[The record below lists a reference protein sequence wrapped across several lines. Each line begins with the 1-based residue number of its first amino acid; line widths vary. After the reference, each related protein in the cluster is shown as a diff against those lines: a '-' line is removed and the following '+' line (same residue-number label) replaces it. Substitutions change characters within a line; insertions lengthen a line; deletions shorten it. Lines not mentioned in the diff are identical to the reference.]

1 MGVKCSRCR
10 KAMCKTIGNHHYL
23 ESGIDNVYLENIPRY
38 ECPDCQIAYPS
49 FFRLGRLNDLIA
61 LALVQKPAL
70 LNGREIKFLRQGL
83 PMASHLFAKELGV
96 GKTTL
101 SKWENDLQNH
111 SEAHD
116 RLIRA
121 IYVIEKGLRREDQ
134 QAIQKSLRNTTLKDS
149 VSQYVIVAE
158 KVQSDYVIRLR
169 PMVES
174 GTQFSL
180 PLRSVDSVEDRS
192 TSAVGTILGFKSVVE
207 NVQSFSQQEP
217 APAGAAAYLISEGT
231 TPYGT
236 QTTEI

>member
-1 MGVKCSRCR
+1 MIMSCSLCGKPMR
-10 KAMCKTIGNHHYL
+10 KTIGNHHYL
-23 ESGIDNVYLENIPRY
+23 ESGLDNVYLENIPLY
-38 ECPDCQIAYPS
+38 ECPDCRTADPS
-49 FFRLGRLNDLIA
+49 FFRLGRLNDLID

-70 LNGREIKFLRQGL
+70 LNGHEIKFLRKGL
-83 PMASHLFAKELGV
+83 RMPSHLFAKELGV

-101 SKWENDLQNH
+101 SKWENDLQSH

-121 IYVIEKGLRREDQ
+121 IYIIEKGLRRKDQ
-134 QAIQKSLRNTTLKDS
+134 QAIQKSIRNTSLKDS

-158 KVQSDYVIRLR
+158 KVQDDYVVRLR

-174 GTQFSL
+174 GSQFSL
-180 PLRSVDSVEDRS
+180 STDSALSVEDRS
-192 TSAVGTILGFKSVVE
+192 TSAPGTILGFKSVVE
-207 NVQSFSQQEP
+207 NVQAFSRQER

>member
-1 MGVKCSRCR
+1 MDVKCSGCG
-10 KAMCKTIGNHHYL
+10 KAMAKTIGNHHYL
-23 ESGIDNVYLENIPRY
+23 ESGLDNVYLENIPLY
-38 ECPDCQIAYPS
+38 VCPDCRIAYPS
-49 FFRLGRLNDLIA
+49 FFRLGRLNDLID

-70 LNGREIKFLRQGL
+70 LNGHEIKFLRKGL
-83 PMASHLFAKELGV
+83 RMPSHLFAKELGV

-101 SKWENDLQNH
+101 SKWENDLQSH
-111 SEAHD
+111 SEAND

-149 VSQYVIVAE
+149 VCQYVIVAE
-158 KVQSDYVIRLR
+158 KVQNDYALRMR

-174 GTQFSL
+174 GSQSFFSMG
-180 PLRSVDSVEDRS
+180 SAAGVEDRS
-192 TSAVGTILGFKSVVE
+192 TSAAGTILGFKSVVE
-207 NVQSFSQQEP
+207 NVQAFSQQEP

-236 QTTEI
+236 QTAEI